1 MKGQEELVV
10 GGRTG
15 EDPHVNGGGGMLQ
28 VSPLAIRDF
37 PTLFPA
43 TKSR

>member
-1 MKGQEELVV
+1 VKGQEDLIVD
-10 GGRTG
+10 GRTG
-15 EDPHVNGGGGMLQ
+15 EDPYVDGGGGMLPG
-28 VSPLAIRDF
+28 SPLAIGDF

>member
-15 EDPHVNGGGGMLQ
+15 EDPHVNGGGFML
-28 VSPLAIRDF
+28 PGFPFAIGDF